1 MMAPTAIVAGAFGY
15 LCWPYANDPAAK
27 PEATGVAKAKESL
40 ASLLSP
46 PAASDPDR
54 DPFNSQVLPQSANF
68 AAAQGPASTDVK
80 SQEAKATAAP
90 PRAGETVIATT
101 LADLALQGTHIQ
113 GSRRLAVINGSVYA
127 EGDEITTSGMMSG
140 PYKVVRVFAHRVEVL
155 CDGQAVELTYSGH
168 EPKAN

>member
-15 LCWPYANDPAAK
+15 LCWPYADDPAAK
-27 PEATGVAKAKESL
+27 PEATSAANARETL
-40 ASLLSP
+40 TSLLSP
-46 PAASDPDR
+46 PAASAPDR
-54 DPFNSQVLPQSANF
+54 DPFNSRTPPASAEL
-68 AAAQGPASTDVK
+68 ATAQGAKKTASTA
-80 SQEAKATAAP
+80 QAATETATPRRATEA
-90 PRAGETVIATT
+90 VVATT
-101 LADLALQGTHIQ
+101 LVDLALQGTHIQ

-127 EGDEITTSGMMSG
+127 EGDEITTSGTMTG

>member
-27 PEATGVAKAKESL
+27 PEARGAAKATETL
-40 ASLLSP
+40 AALLSP
-46 PAASDPDR
+46 PAAPAPER
-54 DPFNSQVLPQSANF
+54 DPFNSKVLPKSATS
-68 AAAQGPASTDVK
+68 ATAQDAKSTAIK

-90 PRAGETVIATT
+90 PRAAETLIATT
-101 LADLALQGTHIQ
+101 LGDLALQGTHIQ
-113 GSRRLAVINGSVYA
+113 GRRRLAVINGSVYA
-127 EGDEITTSGMMSG
+127 EGDEIATSGTMTG